1 MKSWLCDNARLCGSN
16 WFSSGGKFDHW
27 KEDERRY
34 ITWVNY
40 WDKEQERW
48 SASRDRLLLFRFVL
62 RSSSVQDF
70 EEIRSLCSHSRMN
83 VRLQKQTTNHL
94 TLHDVL
100 PVDRREVWW
109 ELRVPWSTWCGSEGS
124 CGACVSGWLYY
135 LALRCKCVSETK
147 LNENNIHAATVTVA
161 SHYWR
166 DVRGWPTNLA
176 WCSRCCHQ

>member
-1 MKSWLCDNARLCGSN
+1 MKVGYATMLDCVGRTGLALVK
-16 WFSSGGKFDHW
+16 SSATEKKT
-27 KEDERRY
+27 KEDR
-34 ITWVNY
+34 TWVNY

-100 PVDRREVWW
+100 PVDRREVW
-109 ELRVPWSTWCGSEGS
+109 
-124 CGACVSGWLYY
+124 
-135 LALRCKCVSETK
+135 
-147 LNENNIHAATVTVA
+147 
-161 SHYWR
+161 
-166 DVRGWPTNLA
+166 
-176 WCSRCCHQ
+176 